1 MISSSALIA
10 PANFHSTGA
19 AAGSKSIELFLD
31 SENAGLDLHV
41 LYRNW
46 RAARRAGDLPL
57 YDEAVLGR
65 TGRAG
70 NHTALVR
77 ALSDGAFVFAH
88 AGPAFEEWS
97 GEEVA
102 GRTIDALRPDCAN
115 VLLDGLQEAL
125 RQKQP
130 VHLVAYP
137 ERDGYVQAHDLV
149 IFPLSSRWGGP
160 LLLAYARPRL
170 EKYSL
175 VDAIFA
181 STTGGLMALAPVRG
195 PEGVVDDFR
204 VITLNQGAAG
214 LVRQSVDGLRW
225 HRLTDLFPYLGGTG
239 AIEQLAEA
247 WQTKSAVDFEF
258 PYPSSRGGVRHFSM
272 HASAMGDLVSASL
285 IDVTEIR
292 NREESFR
299 LLFQDSPL
307 PMFVYDPDTM
317 QMRDV
322 NGAAVEHYGYSREQ
336 FRSMSLLDIR
346 PPEER
351 ERVRQM
357 LAQPSIPTDTGDVW
371 RHLKA
376 DGSIIEVQ
384 VYSRKVDYQGRSE
397 RLAVIVDVTEQ
408 RKTEARI
415 SFMAHH
421 DALTAL
427 PNRVLFLEELRR
439 TLGHV
444 ERHGEPAAILCID
457 LDYFKDVNDTL
468 GHPVGDKLL
477 QQVSERLRGALRD
490 NDLVARLGG
499 DEFAVIQR
507 DLAGPVEAGVLSDRL
522 ISVLSQP
529 YDLDGQ
535 VVVIGASVGIAVA
548 PTDGDSAD
556 ALLKNADMALYR
568 AKDDGRGA
576 FRYFQPEMDARVRA
590 RRVLEIELRRA
601 LVAGEFILHYQP
613 FVSVETGQITGF
625 EALLRWNHPERG
637 MVPPIDF
644 IPLAEDIGL
653 IVPIGEWVLRQ
664 ACRDAAKWP
673 DNMRVAVNISAVQ
686 FKGQKLANVVA
697 SALTMSGIPAERL
710 ELEITESVLLHDS
723 EANVAVL
730 HQLRTLGVRISM
742 DDFGTGYS
750 SLSYLRSFPF
760 DQIKIDQSF
769 VREIVSN
776 SGDAAI
782 VSAVVGMGSSLGI
795 SITAEGVETREQL
808 EHLRAEG
815 CTEVQGYFLG
825 RPMPANDAQELLASQ
840 T

>member
-1 MISSSALIA
+1 MSLSASIVQ
-10 PANFHSTGA
+10 PNPQPSGA
-19 AAGSKSIELFLD
+19 AAGRKGLEEFLHG
-31 SENAGLDLHV
+31 ENAGLDLHV

-46 RAARRAGDLPL
+46 RTAERPTHLPL
-57 YDEAVLGR
+57 YDEVVLGR

-77 ALSDGAFVFAH
+77 ALSDGTFVFAH
-88 AGPAFEEWS
+88 AGPAFEEWI
-97 GEEVA
+97 GEEAA
-102 GRTIDALRPDCAN
+102 GRDIEALKPDCAH
-115 VLLDGLQEAL
+115 VLLDGLQESL

-137 ERDGYVQAHDLV
+137 ERSGYVRAYDIV

-195 PEGVVDDFR
+195 TEGVVDDFR
-204 VITLNQGAAG
+204 LVALNQGAAD
-214 LVRQSVDGLRW
+214 LVRQSVDALRW
-225 HRLTDLFPYLGGTG
+225 QRLTDLFPHLSGTG
-239 AIEQLAEA
+239 AVDQLVEA
-247 WQTKSAVDFEF
+247 WRTKSAVEFEF
-258 PYPSSRGGVRHFSM
+258 SYPSSLGGVRYFSM
-272 HASAMGDLVSASL
+272 RASAMEDLVSASL

-307 PMFVYDPDTM
+307 PMFVYNPETM

-322 NGAAVEHYGYSREQ
+322 NAVAVEHYGYSREQ
-336 FRSMSLLDIR
+336 FLSMTLLDIR
-346 PPEER
+346 PDEER
-351 ERVRQM
+351 ERVRQI
-357 LAQPSIPTDTGDVW
+357 LAQPAIPSDTGDIW
-371 RHLKA
+371 KHLKA
-376 DGSIIEVQ
+376 DGSIIEVR
-384 VYSRKVDYQGRSE
+384 VYSRQVDYQGQPA
-397 RLAVIVDVTEQ
+397 RLAVVVDVTEQ

-427 PNRVLFLEELRR
+427 PNRVLFLDELRR
-439 TLGHV
+439 TLRHV
-444 ERHGEPAAILCID
+444 ERHEQPAAILCID

-477 QQVSERLRGALRD
+477 QQVSERLRGTLRD

-507 DLAGPVEAGVLSDRL
+507 DLAEPGEAGMLSDRL

-529 YDLDGQ
+529 YDVDGQ
-535 VVVIGASVGIAVA
+535 MVVIGASIGIAMA

-568 AKDDGRGA
+568 AKDEGRGT
-576 FRYFQPEMDARVRA
+576 FRYFQPEMDARVKA
-590 RRVLEIELRRA
+590 RRALEVELRRA
-601 LVAGEFILHYQP
+601 LVVGEFALHYQP
-613 FVSVETGQITGF
+613 FVSVETGKITGF
-625 EALLRWNHPERG
+625 EALLRWHHPERG
-637 MVPPIDF
+637 MVPPIEF

-664 ACRDAAKWP
+664 ACRDAAEWP
-673 DNMRVAVNISAVQ
+673 DDMRVAVNISAVQ
-686 FKGQKLANVVA
+686 FKGQKLANLVA
-697 SALTMSGIPAERL
+697 SALTMSGISPGRL
-710 ELEITESVLLHDS
+710 ELEITELVLLHDS
-723 EANVAVL
+723 DANVAVL
-730 HQLRTLGVRISM
+730 HQLRALGVRISM

-760 DQIKIDQSF
+760 DKIKIDQSF
-769 VREIVSN
+769 VREIVDN

-782 VSAVVGMGSSLGI
+782 VSAVVGMGVSLGI
-795 SITAEGVETREQL
+795 STTAEGVETLEQL
-808 EHLRAEG
+808 ERLRAEG
-815 CTEVQGYFLG
+815 CTEVQGYYLG
-825 RPMPANDAQELLASQ
+825 RPMPAGEAQKLLARQ
-840 T
+840 V